1 MLHKKVRVRLS
12 EREKAVVTSAQFF
25 APYKKEL
32 QALFEVLGKQDEWSD
47 DPRQMLGYLRARWI
61 GREHGNSSQK
71 DQFSEAQRTAAMP
84 YFEMLGLTSEDLPD
98 ITNSHLDQMIIMGG
112 LNPINYRRL
121 SFGLELLRN
130 SSATVDTIVFCLGE
144 RPRYPGD
151 GSSEDILGING
162 HNPGGD
168 VRENPWVKELF
179 AQGAF
184 ADSPSYNLNETD
196 MGRITMLRLLGN
208 SLMPY
213 RVEKDTVNPTR
224 QVKDYYFKTS
234 SGQEIVLV
242 NGAAVYRGNN
252 RVQRPTSKS
261 CSIEWLE
268 RHAPK
273 NHAKVL
279 YVADNPSLIRM
290 TMDTYS
296 VLRDAG
302 REDIELIPAGPA
314 PFKTQHIHTYL
325 GEIARLIDKDVRRN
339 YI

>member
-1 MLHKKVRVRLS
+1 MPHNKVRVRLS
-12 EREKAVVTSAQFF
+12 EREKAVVTSARFF

-47 DPRQMLGYLRARWI
+47 DPRQMLSYLRSKWI
-61 GREHGNSSQK
+61 GREHGNSTQK
-71 DQFSEAQRTAAMP
+71 DQFSEAQRAAAMP
-84 YFEMLGLTSEDLPD
+84 YFEMLGLTNEDIPD

-121 SFGLELLRN
+121 SFGLELLKS
-130 SSATVDTIVFCLGE
+130 SSATADTIVFCLGE

-151 GSSEDILGING
+151 GTNEEILGLNG
-162 HNPGGD
+162 HNPDGD
-168 VRENPWVKELF
+168 VRENPWVKEL
-179 AQGAF
+179 AEQGAF
-184 ADSPSYNLNETD
+184 GNPSSYGLNETD
-196 MGRITMLRLLGN
+196 MGRIAMLRLLGN
-208 SLMPY
+208 DLMPY
-213 RVEKDTVNPTR
+213 RIEKDAVNPTR
-224 QVKDYYFKTS
+224 QIKDYYFKTNT
-234 SGQEIVLV
+234 GQEIILI
-242 NGAAVYRGNN
+242 NGAAVDRGNN

-290 TMDTYS
+290 TMDTYA
-296 VLRDAG
+296 VLRDHG
-302 REDIELIPAGPA
+302 REDIELIAAGPA
-314 PFKTQHIHTYL
+314 PYATQSIQTYL

-339 YI
+339 YS